1 MDDRRFFLEDQV
13 DFIKQQIDKFNDNFQ
28 KMLEQ
33 YKELEMPIYH
43 QLVRDLRKYEE
54 ELERLDDN

>member
-28 KMLEQ
+28 KMPEQ